1 MISFDRFYVQ
11 QHEIAEITQ
20 VLATL
25 IQERPLCDNS
35 ITGKLFEQYTQKVAD
50 HLDLEGKLLY
60 SKLLTSG
67 DRARVNTA
75 NSFLEGSR
83 EIKRIFQRFTK
94 RWCRHGL
101 RVDDHA
107 SFVTETTEMFELV
120 RQRIVDA
127 TEKLY
132 PAVRAELAL

>member
-1 MISFDRFYVQ
+1 MVSFNRFYEQ

-20 VLATL
+20 VLAML
-25 IQERPLCDNS
+25 ITERPLCDNS
-35 ITGKLFEQYTQKVAD
+35 ITGNLFEQYTRKVAE

-67 DRARVNTA
+67 DRSRQNTA
-75 NSFLEGSR
+75 TSFLEGSR
-83 EIKRIFQRFTK
+83 EIKRIFQHFTH

-101 RVDDHA
+101 RIDDHA
-107 SFVTETTEMFELV
+107 CFVAETTEMFELV
-120 RQRIVDA
+120 RQRIEDA

-132 PAVRAELAL
+132 PAVREELAA